1 MLKMP
6 TESPEAASRPLAAM
20 STCSSEEAELCSY
33 RLWESS
39 APQPG
44 PPLQRTVISSVCDH
58 GVWCVITQKPYCEW
72 GLETP
77 GHL

>member
-39 APQPG
+39 APPARPSLAAHCNQFS
-44 PPLQRTVISSVCDH
+44 L
-58 GVWCVITQKPYCEW
+58 
-72 GLETP
+72 
-77 GHL
+77 

>member
-6 TESPEAASRPLAAM
+6 TESPEAASRPLSAM

-39 APQPG
+39 APPARPSLAADCNQFS
-44 PPLQRTVISSVCDH
+44 L
-58 GVWCVITQKPYCEW
+58 
-72 GLETP
+72 
-77 GHL
+77 

>member
-20 STCSSEEAELCSY
+20 SPAAPRKQSCAVIGCG
-33 RLWESS
+33 R
-39 APQPG
+39 AVRPQPG